1 MLLVEEHSL
10 SLTLTPNATP
20 SPSPNPHQVSLVE
33 KHSHALETASVASSG
48 NRRMPAYTPAPADA
62 DGGWDFDTGPRI
74 KADPYATERS
84 NPRL

>member
-1 MLLVEEHSL
+1 M
-10 SLTLTPNATP
+10 
-20 SPSPNPHQVSLVE
+20 SLVE
-33 KHSHALETASVASSG
+33 KHSHALETTSVASSG

-74 KADPYATERS
+74 KANSYATERS

>member
-1 MLLVEEHSL
+1 M
-10 SLTLTPNATP
+10 
-20 SPSPNPHQVSLVE
+20 SLVE

-48 NRRMPAYTPAPADA
+48 TRRMPAYTPAPAEA